1 AVFSTVTLSTTY
13 PRTSM
18 AHLTVLCMSSQSSL
32 AVLLEQELSSICKIL
47 DAELLNHARLDVRTF
62 DHWQAALDVVQTCQ
76 AAEQAIPIALMDC
89 VEPDWGDRFWEVL
102 QSQSPQTV
110 GISLVEPCD
119 SADALFQRSPSHRLL
134 LKPLHRPSLRLAL
147 HQALRQYALA
157 IQQQQHHAQLAQ
169 INQQIVQQIEQRT
182 QALAEQTHTHA
193 QILHEQAQLEE
204 TLRQSEA
211 KFSIAFRA
219 SPVILSITDLSDRR
233 YIEVN
238 NRFLET
244 FGYERDEVVGR
255 TTLEFNNWNNLDSR
269 EQFRQLLQE
278 QGVVRG
284 QEHEFVTKSGQII
297 TGIVSA
303 DIIPVN
309 GNPCIL
315 SVIEDITQR
324 KQIEQALKQ
333 AELNYRSIFENAID
347 GIFQTTTDGRYLAA
361 NLALVQLYGY
371 ATTEEFLESQFNA
384 SDLYSHPNRRAEFLA
399 ILHQEDLITNFE
411 SEIRRRDGSHVWIS
425 ETARVVRDANG
436 DILYYEGLVR
446 DISDRKRA
454 ELALQAAKE
463 SADAANKAKSE
474 FLANMSHELRT
485 PLNAVIGFTQIMLRD
500 SNISNEHRE
509 NLEIIHRAGEHLL
522 DLINDVLEMS
532 KIEAGKTVLSSDNV
546 DLYGLLEA
554 LHTMMQLRAEGK
566 GVDLNV
572 AIAPDVPRYVN
583 TDQRKLRQVLL
594 NLLSNAIKFTEAG
607 CVTLRAW
614 VPSQPKLTS
623 PPTPW
628 MIQFEVIDTGVG
640 IADHELDSLFEA
652 FAQTES
658 GRLSNQGTGL
668 GLPISRK
675 FIQLMG
681 GEITVRST
689 PHQGSQF
696 QFYIQAMPVSAT
708 DVQPQISDRRV
719 IGLVPGLP
727 QYRILVVD
735 DKWENRQLLM
745 KLLTP
750 IGLLV
755 REAEH
760 GQAAIAIWE
769 EWDPHLI
776 WMDMRMPVMDGY
788 EATKQIRASLKG
800 QATVILAL
808 TASAL
813 EEEKLVVLSAGCN
826 DFVRKPFREADLF
839 SKMADYLG
847 LRYVYE
853 EQAIA
858 PPVTLDPLDLT
869 PEDLSVMPP
878 TWIQELYTA
887 ARSGDDEY
895 LHGLIQDIPS
905 CHASLING
913 LTDLTNNFHFDHI
926 TQLASLQHD

>member
-1 AVFSTVTLSTTY
+1 
-13 PRTSM
+13 M
-18 AHLTVLCMSSQSSL
+18 AHLTVLCISSQRRL
-32 AVLLEQELSSICKIL
+32 AALLEQELSSLCAIL
-47 DAELLNHARLDVRTF
+47 DGEILGQARFEVLTF
-62 DHWQAALDVVQTCQ
+62 DHWQAALDLVQACQ
-76 AAEQAIPIALMDC
+76 VTGQAIPIALMDC
-89 VEPDWGDRFWEVL
+89 VEPDWGDRFWDLL

-110 GISLVEPCD
+110 GITLVEPCD
-119 SADALFQRSPSHRLL
+119 PVAEALFRRSPTHRLL
-134 LKPLHRPSLRLAL
+134 LKPLHRPSLRLVL
-147 HQALRQYALA
+147 HQALRQYALE
-157 IQQQQHHAQLAQ
+157 IQQQQHSTQLAQ
-169 INQQIVQQIEQRT
+169 VNQQIVQQIEQRT

-255 TTLEFNNWNNLDSR
+255 TTLEFNNWNNLDAR

-324 KQIEQALKQ
+324 KKIEQALKQ

-371 ATTEEFLESQFNA
+371 ATTEDFLQSQFNA
-384 SDLYSHPNRRAEFLA
+384 SDLYSHPNRRSEFIA

-411 SEIRRRDGSHVWIS
+411 SEIRRRDGSHLWIS

-436 DILYYEGLVR
+436 EVLYYEGLVR

-500 SNISNEHRE
+500 SRISAEHRE

-532 KIEAGKTVLSSDNV
+532 KIEAGKTVLSSENF
-546 DLYGLLEA
+546 DLHGLLDA
-554 LHTMMQLRAEGK
+554 LQTMMQLRAESK
-566 GVDLNV
+566 GLDLNV
-572 AIAPDVPRYVN
+572 AIAPDVPRYIN

-594 NLLSNAIKFTEAG
+594 NLLSNAIKFTEVG
-607 CVTLRAW
+607 SITLRAW
-614 VPSQPKLTS
+614 VKAKPELSS
-623 PPTPW
+623 PPVFW
-628 MIQFEVIDTGVG
+628 IQFEVADTGVG
-640 IADHELDSLFEA
+640 IAHDELDSLFEA

-658 GRLSNQGTGL
+658 GRQSNQGTGL

-681 GEITVRST
+681 GEITVHSV
-689 PHQGSQF
+689 PQEGSQF
-696 QFYIQAMPVSAT
+696 QFYIQATPVSAAA
-708 DVQPQISDRRV
+708 VQHQLPDRRV

-813 EEEKLVVLSAGCN
+813 EQEKLVVLSAGCN

-858 PPVTLDPLDLT
+858 PPPATVDSLELSPDA
-869 PEDLSVMPP
+869 LSVMPP
-878 TWIQELYTA
+878 TWVQELYTA
-887 ARSGDDEY
+887 ARSGDDEC
-895 LHGLIQDIPS
+895 LHALIQDIPP
-905 CHASLING
+905 HYPALIQG